1 MTELI
6 ITIFLAVLMVGIV
19 ITALKNK
26 EVVYYPI
33 VYNFEDG
40 LPAYYIVKETY
51 YFGFSFDYELIGRD
65 RFGLEPFYSVEE
77 MEERINYLKFKLDL
91 L

>member
-6 ITIFLAVLMVGIV
+6 IAIFLAVLVAGIV
-19 ITALKNK
+19 IVALKNK

-33 VYNFEDG
+33 VHSFEDG
-40 LPAYYIVKETY
+40 LPTYYIIKETY

-65 RFGLEPFYSVEE
+65 VYGFEPFYSAEE
-77 MEERINYLKFKLDL
+77 MEEMVSYLNL
-91 L
+91 

>member
-1 MTELI
+1 MIGLI
-6 ITIFLAVLMVGIV
+6 ITVFLTILMVGIV

-65 RFGLEPFYSVEE
+65 RFGLEFVFSVEE
-77 MEERINYLKFKLDL
+77 KEERIKLL
-91 L
+91 NI